1 MPTTEARGVAIFFWL
16 SSCSPFR
23 PTIHTKAQPRTR
35 NGRETDTRTHSHERE
50 PSREQ
55 YLFTAGAIAIA
66 VIRAEGVIEK
76 GVRKIEAKLY
86 RPRMDRADAA
96 AAAAT
101 AAAATAAGGA

>member
-1 MPTTEARGVAIFFWL
+1 M
-16 SSCSPFR
+16 
-23 PTIHTKAQPRTR
+23 
-35 NGRETDTRTHSHERE
+35 
-50 PSREQ
+50 
-55 YLFTAGAIAIA
+55 FTAGAIAIA